1 MGGATRWTMA
11 SRVVVFGL
19 EGGEA
24 FWDADGM
31 SKRALVGG
39 VGMALA
45 GWVWAS
51 SGRVA
56 AHEVAKPSAGPQP
69 ASPMAFVV
77 DQKGPVKVAG
87 AKVKRSDVQVS
98 GQGYW
103 TFTPVVGAVPV
114 PVGALPLIKGAHG
127 TVIVDQEK
135 DVVYWGLENV
145 GWVGF
150 GDRLRKSWVVEGDP
164 AFKKG
169 NLHGADIM
177 GRKGKGPLV
186 AAADNAEGEVY
197 VSDTTF
203 QKASKVR
210 IPPGGPYADG
220 KGYAPT
226 DVAFGAG
233 GTLWVTDGYGKA
245 YFMSADVEPLRFRG
259 DFQGGK
265 KMSGTPHGIT
275 WDPGTGDLLVSA
287 RPEAQVHV
295 WSPKSKG
302 FLENNQLPAGS
313 TVCDV
318 DVWGDYVLAACLDGP
333 KGTPGPLYVIDK
345 KRRVILSTIK
355 PKEEL
360 GYEYAQ
366 HLHDACWYVTGTGS
380 SREVYIV
387 FTAWNPGGIGA
398 LKLVNAE

>member
-1 MGGATRWTMA
+1 MRMRAFA
-11 SRVVVFGL
+11 SW
-19 EGGEA
+19 A
-24 FWDADGM
+24 A
-31 SKRALVGG
+31 VG
-39 VGMALA
+39 LA
-45 GWVWAS
+45 GWAAG
-51 SGRVA
+51 SGWRA
-56 AHEVAKPSAGPQP
+56 GAHEVAKASAGPQP
-69 ASPMAFVV
+69 AAVMPFVV
-77 DQKGPVKVAG
+77 DQKGPVKVSG
-87 AKVKRSDVQVS
+87 PRVKRSEVQVS

-114 PVGALPLIKGAHG
+114 PVNALPLIKGAHG
-127 TVIVDQEK
+127 TVIVDREK

-150 GDRLRKSWVVEGDP
+150 GERLMKSWVVDGDP
-164 AFKKG
+164 AFRKG
-169 NLHGADIM
+169 NLHGADIIF
-177 GRKGKGPLV
+177 RKGKPPLV

-197 VSDTTF
+197 VSDTAF
-203 QKASKVR
+203 KNAAKVR
-210 IPPGGPYADG
+210 IPAGGPYADG

-226 DVAFGAG
+226 DVAFAPG
-233 GTLWVTDGYGKA
+233 GTVWVTDGYGKA
-245 YFMSADVEPLRFRG
+245 YFMPADADPLKFRG
-259 DFQGGK
+259 EFFGGK

-275 WDPGTGDLLVSA
+275 FDAGTGSLLVSA

-295 WSPKSKG
+295 WSPKEKG

-345 KRRVILSTIK
+345 KRRAILSTIK

-360 GYEYAQ
+360 GYEHAQ
-366 HLHDACWYVTGTGS
+366 HLHDACWYVTGSGA

-398 LKLVNAE
+398 LKLVHAE

>member
-1 MGGATRWTMA
+1 MN
-11 SRVVVFGL
+11 
-19 EGGEA
+19 E
-24 FWDADGM
+24 
-31 SKRALVGG
+31 RALWGG
-39 VGMALA
+39 VGCAVAGLFLA
-45 GWVWAS
+45 G
-51 SGRVA
+51 GLRVD
-56 AHEVAKPSAGPQP
+56 AHEVAKASAAP
-69 ASPMAFVV
+69 AAARTMPFEV
-77 DQKGPVKVAG
+77 DAKGPVKVAG
-87 AKVKRSDVQVS
+87 PRVKRSDLQVS

-114 PVGALPLIKGAHG
+114 PVEALPLIKGAHG
-127 TVIVDQEK
+127 TVIVDAEK

-150 GDRLRKSWVVEGDP
+150 GDRLTKSWVVDGDP

-169 NLHGADIM
+169 NLHGADIV

-186 AAADNAEGEVY
+186 AAADNVEGEVY
-197 VSDTTF
+197 VSDTSF
-203 QKASKVR
+203 KNAAKVR

-226 DVAFGAG
+226 DVAFAPG
-233 GTLWVTDGYGKA
+233 GTVWVTDGYGKA
-245 YFMSADVEPLRFRG
+245 YFMPADVDPLKFRG
-259 DFQGGK
+259 EFFGGK

-275 WDPGTGDLLVSA
+275 FDPGTGHLMVSA

-295 WSPKSKG
+295 WSAKEKG
-302 FLENNQLPAGS
+302 FLENNQLPPGS

-366 HLHDACWYVTGTGS
+366 HMHDACWYVTGSGAN
-380 SREVYIV
+380 REVYII